1 MILTL
6 LKIEWRKV
14 AKNRVFWAMLSIY
27 FIALILALLG
37 LQSLIEKTNVN
48 LQQTGISSIPL
59 LPTDIYFFPH
69 IWHNIT
75 FVARFFKIF
84 LAVVMIILVT
94 NEYSYNTLRQHI
106 ITGLTR
112 FQLIQSKIFDVLIL
126 SLSSVVLLF
135 SFGLIMGFIHSSGF
149 DLWDVLRKMNFLLAH
164 FFQLVGF
171 LSFAMM
177 IAFIVKKSGLSIMI
191 LLVYSY
197 ILELIPAFKY
207 SDSFGDYLPLRAMN
221 MLIEAPD
228 TPIFELLNINSK
240 SNHIDMNHLLAT
252 ILYTFAFWAV
262 SYFII
267 TKRDL

>member
-1 MILTL
+1 MIITL

-14 AKNRVFWAMLSIY
+14 ARNRVFWAMFFIY
-27 FIALILALLG
+27 FLALILALLG
-37 LQSLIEKTNVN
+37 LQSLLTKTNDN
-48 LQQTGISSIPL
+48 LQQTGIASIPL
-59 LPTDIYFFPH
+59 LPTNIYLFPH
-69 IWHNIT
+69 IWHNIS

-112 FQLIQSKIFDVLIL
+112 YEIVVAKVFDAIIL
-126 SLSSVVLLF
+126 SVSSVVLLLI
-135 SFGLIMGFIHSSGF
+135 FGLTMGIINSQDYSM
-149 DLWDVLRKMNFLLAH
+149 WDVFRKMNFLMAH
-164 FFQLVGF
+164 FFQLLGF

-177 IAFIVKKSGLSIMI
+177 IAFIVKKSGLSIML

-197 ILELIPAFKY
+197 ILELIPAFRY
-207 SDSFGDYLPLRAMN
+207 SDSFGDFLPLRSMN

-228 TPIFELLNINSK
+228 TPVFEMLNISSK
-240 SNHIDMNHLLAT
+240 SNQIDGSHLLAT
-252 ILYTFAFWAV
+252 LVYTFAFWAI

-267 TKRDL
+267 SKRDL

>member
-14 AKNRVFWAMLSIY
+14 AKNRVFWAMLLIY
-27 FIALILALLG
+27 FLALILALLG
-37 LQSLIEKTNVN
+37 LQSMIEKTNSS

-59 LPTDIYFFPH
+59 LPTNIYFFPH
-69 IWHNIT
+69 IWHNIA

-106 ITGLTR
+106 ITGLNR
-112 FQLIQSKIFDVLIL
+112 YELIIAKAFDAIIL
-126 SLSSVVLLF
+126 SVSSVILLLL
-135 SFGLIMGFIHSSGF
+135 FGLIMGFIYSSDF
-149 DLWDVLRKMNFLLAH
+149 EFWDILRKMNFLMAH
-164 FFQLVGF
+164 FFQVLGF

-177 IAFIVKKSGLSIMI
+177 IAFIVKKSGLSIML

-197 ILELIPAFKY
+197 ILELIPAFKF
-207 SDSFGDYLPLRAMN
+207 SDTFGDFLPLRSMN

-228 TPIFELLNINSK
+228 TPIFELLNISSK
-240 SNHIDMNHLLAT
+240 SNHIDTSHLLAT
-252 ILYTFAFWAV
+252 FIYTLVFWGI
-262 SYFII
+262 SYIVI
-267 TKRDL
+267 SKRDL